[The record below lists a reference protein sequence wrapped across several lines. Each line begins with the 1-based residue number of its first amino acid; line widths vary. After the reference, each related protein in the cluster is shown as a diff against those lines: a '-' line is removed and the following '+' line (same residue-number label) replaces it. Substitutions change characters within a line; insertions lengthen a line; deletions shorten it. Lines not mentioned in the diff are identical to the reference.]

1 MAGDDIWKVGDI
13 YRAVVGWAGR
23 HAIRETYRV
32 RDGGVDKVDETE
44 LHVPANGAGNVD
56 KDGG

>member
-13 YRAVVGWAGR
+13 YRAVVSVGPDGTL
-23 HAIRETYRV
+23 ILRV

-44 LHVPANGAGNVD
+44 LHVPGNGAGNVD

>member
-13 YRAVVGWAGR
+13 YRAVVSVGPDGTL
-23 HAIRETYRV
+23 IRETYRV

-44 LHVPANGAGNVD
+44 LHVPGDGAAT
-56 KDGG
+56 